1 MSIPQK
7 LSAHLTQNKKLFQE
21 LLPIGKSFDII
32 TRDITLGSTSCYFLA
47 INGMCDLQT
56 IQWLFADIEATN
68 FQAGAKNASS
78 LPQYVKDQFFYA
90 QIAFSNSPKEMLD
103 NLLCGPCLLILD
115 GYEQGLIIDT
125 RHYPSRSVEEPDTER
140 VIQGAKDGFT
150 ETLLTNCNLIRRRLR
165 YPGLT
170 FSLSKIGTL
179 SNTDVAIAYLEKQ
192 CDSKLVK
199 ELQNKLNALQTAT
212 LTMGIHSL
220 QELLI
225 KKSMLHPMPSA
236 FLTARPDVACSYLAE
251 GYILLMVDTSPFA
264 LVLPCHLFQFLQN
277 PEDYY
282 KSPPVGT
289 YTRFVRLLCLLLSLF
304 LMPTF
309 LLFCLEPGWL
319 PNFLQGLIPETLHP
333 MAIFIYVLF
342 VELGL
347 DLFKY
352 ASAHSANAYSGAF
365 AIIGGLLLSDMA
377 ISLQWTNEEVI
388 FYGAATL
395 LASLGIT
402 SVELADAI
410 KLYRL
415 FLILST
421 GLLSIWNL
429 APWGFFLGIVL
440 IMLSIITTPVFEK
453 TGYLWPLYP
462 FHPKALGRLL
472 FRYPTNKIQP
482 QPLDKHR

>member
-7 LSAHLTQNKKLFQE
+7 LSSHLSQNITLFQQ

-56 IQWLFADIEATN
+56 IQWLFADIEATD
-68 FQAGAKNASS
+68 FQTGAKSTAF

-90 QIAFSNSPKEMLD
+90 QITFSDSPKEILD
-103 NLLCGPCLLILD
+103 NLLCGPCILLLD
-115 GYEQGLIIDT
+115 GYQQGLIIDT
-125 RHYPSRSVEEPDTER
+125 RQYPGRSVEEPDTER
-140 VIQGAKDGFT
+140 VLQGAKDGFT

-170 FSLSKIGTL
+170 FSLSKMGTL
-179 SNTDVAIAYLEKQ
+179 SNTDVAIAYLENQ
-192 CDSKLVK
+192 CDPKLLK
-199 ELQNKLNALQTAT
+199 ELQAKLSSIQTAT

-225 KKSMLHPMPSA
+225 KKSLLHPMPSA

-251 GYILLMVDTSPFA
+251 GYLLLMVDTSPFA

-289 YTRFVRLLCLLLSLF
+289 YTRFVRLLCLFLSLF
-304 LMPTF
+304 LMPVF
-309 LLFCLEPGWL
+309 LWFCLEPQWV
-319 PNFLQGLIPETLHP
+319 PHFLQGLVPDRADPT
-333 MAIFIYVLF
+333 AIFIYVLF

-410 KLYRL
+410 KLYRF
-415 FLILST
+415 FLILLIGFFST
-421 GLLSIWNL
+421 
-429 APWGFFLGIVL
+429 WGFLLGVL
-440 IMLSIITTPVFEK
+440 FILFSIITTPVFDK
-453 TGYLWPLYP
+453 KGYLWPLFP
-462 FHPKALGRLL
+462 FCPKALGRLL
-472 FRYPTNKIQP
+472 FRFPTNKVQP
-482 QPLDKHR
+482 QPKDKYH

>member
-1 MSIPQK
+1 MLPDK
-7 LSAHLTQNKKLFQE
+7 LSTSLAQNKQLFQE
-21 LLPIGKSFDII
+21 LLPIGTSFDII
-32 TRDITLGSTSCYFLA
+32 TRDLTLGSTSCFFLA

-68 FQAGAKNASS
+68 FQTGAKDTVS
-78 LPQYVKDQFFYA
+78 LPQYVKDQFLYT
-90 QIAFSNSPKEMLD
+90 QITFSSSPKEMLD
-103 NLLCGPCLLILD
+103 NLLCGPCLLLID

-125 RHYPSRSVEEPDTER
+125 REYPSRSVEEPDTER

-170 FSLSKIGTL
+170 FSITKIGTL
-179 SNTDVAIAYLEKQ
+179 SNTDVAIAYLKGQ
-192 CDSKLVK
+192 CDSSLVT
-199 ELQNKLNALQTAT
+199 ELQEKLNSLQTAT

-220 QELLI
+220 QELLN

-289 YTRFVRLLCLLLSLF
+289 YTRFVRFLCLLLSLF

-309 LLFCLEPGWL
+309 LLFCLAPELL
-319 PNFLQGLIPETLHP
+319 PSILQKLVPPTPHP
-333 MAIFIYVLF
+333 TAIFIYVLF

-365 AIIGGLLLSDMA
+365 GIIGGLLLSDMA
-377 ISLQWTNEEVI
+377 ISLNWTNEEVI

-415 FLILST
+415 FLLLLT
-421 GLLSIWNL
+421 GLFAFLHL
-429 APWGFFLGIVL
+429 PWIGYLLGIVL
-440 IMLSIITTPVFEK
+440 TLISIVTTPVFC
-453 TGYLWPLYP
+453 GSNYLWPLFP
-462 FHPKALGRLL
+462 FHKKALSRLL
-472 FRYPTNKIQP
+472 FRYPTNKVQP
-482 QPLDKHR
+482 QPMKKHR

>member
-1 MSIPQK
+1 
-7 LSAHLTQNKKLFQE
+7 
-21 LLPIGKSFDII
+21 
-32 TRDITLGSTSCYFLA
+32 
-47 INGMCDLQT
+47 MCDLQT

-68 FQAGAKNASS
+68 FQTGAKNASS

-90 QIAFSNSPKEMLD
+90 QISFSNSPKEMLD

-125 RHYPSRSVEEPDTER
+125 RQYPSRGVEEPDTER
-140 VIQGAKDGFT
+140 VIQGSKDGFT

-199 ELQNKLNALQTAT
+199 ELQNKLNSLQTAT

-333 MAIFIYVLF
+333 TAIFIYVLF

-415 FLILST
+415 FLILVT
-421 GLLSIWNL
+421 GLF
-429 APWGFFLGIVL
+429 AFLHLPGVGYLLGVVL
-440 IMLSIITTPVFEK
+440 TLISIITTPVFSRNK
-453 TGYLWPLYP
+453 YLWPLYP
-462 FHPKALGRLL
+462 LHPRALGRLL

>member
-1 MSIPQK
+1 
-7 LSAHLTQNKKLFQE
+7 
-21 LLPIGKSFDII
+21 
-32 TRDITLGSTSCYFLA
+32 
-47 INGMCDLQT
+47 MCDLQT

-68 FQAGAKNASS
+68 FQTGAQNASS

-125 RHYPSRSVEEPDTER
+125 RQYPSRGVEEPDTER

-170 FSLSKIGTL
+170 FSLNKIGTL

-199 ELQNKLNALQTAT
+199 ELQNKLNSLQTAT

-319 PNFLQGLIPETLHP
+319 PSFLQGLIPETLHST
-333 MAIFIYVLF
+333 AIFIYVLF

-415 FLILST
+415 FLILLT
-421 GLLSIWNL
+421 GLF
-429 APWGFFLGIVL
+429 AFLHLPGVGYLLGVVL
-440 IMLSIITTPVFEK
+440 TLISIITTPVFSRNK
-453 TGYLWPLYP
+453 YLWPLYP
-462 FHPKALGRLL
+462 LHPKALGRLL

>member
-1 MSIPQK
+1 MIPNK
-7 LSAHLTQNKKLFQE
+7 LSSSLTQNKKLFQE

-68 FQAGAKNASS
+68 FQTGAKNASS

-90 QIAFSNSPKEMLD
+90 QISFSNSPKEMLD

-125 RHYPSRSVEEPDTER
+125 RQYPSRSVEEPDTER

-192 CDSKLVK
+192 CDSQLVK

-309 LLFCLEPGWL
+309 LLFCLEPSWL

-333 MAIFIYVLF
+333 TAIFIYVLF

-415 FLILST
+415 FLILVT
-421 GLLSIWNL
+421 GLF
-429 APWGFFLGIVL
+429 AFLHLPGVGYLLGVVL
-440 IMLSIITTPVFEK
+440 TLISIITTPVFSGNK
-453 TGYLWPLYP
+453 YLWPLYP
-462 FHPKALGRLL
+462 LHPKALGRLL

>member
-1 MSIPQK
+1 
-7 LSAHLTQNKKLFQE
+7 
-21 LLPIGKSFDII
+21 
-32 TRDITLGSTSCYFLA
+32 
-47 INGMCDLQT
+47 MCDLQT

-68 FQAGAKNASS
+68 FQTGAQNASS

-125 RHYPSRSVEEPDTER
+125 RQYPSRGVEEPDTER

-199 ELQNKLNALQTAT
+199 ELQNKLNSLQTAT

-319 PNFLQGLIPETLHP
+319 PNFLQGLIPETLHST
-333 MAIFIYVLF
+333 AIFIYVLF

-415 FLILST
+415 FLILVT
-421 GLLSIWNL
+421 GLF
-429 APWGFFLGIVL
+429 AFLHLPGVGYLLGVVL
-440 IMLSIITTPVFEK
+440 TLISIITTPVFSRNK
-453 TGYLWPLYP
+453 YLWPLYP
-462 FHPKALGRLL
+462 LHPKALGRLL
-472 FRYPTNKIQP
+472 FRYPTNMIQP

>member
-1 MSIPQK
+1 
-7 LSAHLTQNKKLFQE
+7 
-21 LLPIGKSFDII
+21 
-32 TRDITLGSTSCYFLA
+32 
-47 INGMCDLQT
+47 MCDLQT

-68 FQAGAKNASS
+68 FQTGAQNASS

-125 RHYPSRSVEEPDTER
+125 RQYPSRGVEEPDTER

-199 ELQNKLNALQTAT
+199 ELQNKLNSLQTAT

-319 PNFLQGLIPETLHP
+319 PSFLQGLIPETLHP

-415 FLILST
+415 FLILVT
-421 GLLSIWNL
+421 GLF
-429 APWGFFLGIVL
+429 AFLHLPGVGYLLGVVL
-440 IMLSIITTPVFEK
+440 TLISIITTPVFSRNK
-453 TGYLWPLYP
+453 YLWPLYP
-462 FHPKALGRLL
+462 LHPKALGRLL

>member
-1 MSIPQK
+1 MIPEK
-7 LSAHLTQNKKLFQE
+7 LSSNLSKNKKLFQD

-32 TRDITLGSTSCYFLA
+32 TREITLGSTPCYFLA

-56 IQWLFADIEATN
+56 IQWLFAEIEATD
-68 FQAGAKNASS
+68 FQSGAKNAAS
-78 LPQYVKDQFFYA
+78 LPQYVKDQFLYA
-90 QIAFSNSPKEMLD
+90 QITFSSSPKEMLD
-103 NLLCGPCLLILD
+103 NLLCGPCLLIID

-165 YPGLT
+165 SPDLT
-170 FSLSKIGTL
+170 FSLTKIGTL
-179 SNTDVAIAYLEKQ
+179 SNTDVAIAYLKNQSDANLVEEIQ
-192 CDSKLVK
+192 TKLK
-199 ELQNKLNALQTAT
+199 HLQTST

-309 LLFCLEPGWL
+309 LLFCLEPQLL
-319 PNFLQGLIPETLHP
+319 PPILQGLIPETLHP
-333 MAIFIYVLF
+333 TAIFIYVLF

-347 DLFKY
+347 DLYKY

-377 ISLQWTNEEVI
+377 ISLEWTNEEVI

-415 FLILST
+415 FLILLT
-421 GLLSIWNL
+421 GAFAFLQLPWIGFILGLILILLSIL
-429 APWGFFLGIVL
+429 
-440 IMLSIITTPVFEK
+440 TTPVFSGSK
-453 TGYLWPLYP
+453 YLWPLYP
-462 FHPKALGRLL
+462 FHPEALGRLL
-472 FRYPTNKIQP
+472 FRYPTNKVQP
-482 QPLDKHR
+482 QPMDKHR

>member
-1 MSIPQK
+1 
-7 LSAHLTQNKKLFQE
+7 
-21 LLPIGKSFDII
+21 
-32 TRDITLGSTSCYFLA
+32 
-47 INGMCDLQT
+47 MCDLQT

-68 FQAGAKNASS
+68 FQTGAQNASS

-125 RHYPSRSVEEPDTER
+125 RQYPSRGVEEPDTER

-199 ELQNKLNALQTAT
+199 ELQNKLNSLQTAT

-319 PNFLQGLIPETLHP
+319 PSFLQGLIPETLHST
-333 MAIFIYVLF
+333 AIIIYVLF

-415 FLILST
+415 FLILVT
-421 GLLSIWNL
+421 GLF
-429 APWGFFLGIVL
+429 AFLHLPGVGYLLGVVL
-440 IMLSIITTPVFEK
+440 TLISIITTPVFSRNK
-453 TGYLWPLYP
+453 YLWPLYP
-462 FHPKALGRLL
+462 LHPKALGRLL

>member
-90 QIAFSNSPKEMLD
+90 QIAFSDSPKEMLD
-103 NLLCGPCLLILD
+103 NLLCGPSLLILD

-125 RHYPSRSVEEPDTER
+125 RQYPSRGVEEPDTER

-199 ELQNKLNALQTAT
+199 ELQNKLNSLQTAT

-319 PNFLQGLIPETLHP
+319 PSFLQGLIPETLHP

-415 FLILST
+415 FLILVT
-421 GLLSIWNL
+421 GLF
-429 APWGFFLGIVL
+429 AFLHLPGVGYLLGVVL
-440 IMLSIITTPVFEK
+440 TLISIITTPVFSRNK
-453 TGYLWPLYP
+453 YLWPLYP
-462 FHPKALGRLL
+462 LHPKALGRLL

>member
-1 MSIPQK
+1 MIPNK
-7 LSAHLTQNKKLFQE
+7 LSSSLTQNKKLFQE
-21 LLPIGKSFDII
+21 ILPIGKSFDII

-68 FQAGAKNASS
+68 FQTGAQNASS

-125 RHYPSRSVEEPDTER
+125 RQYPSRGVEEPDTER

-199 ELQNKLNALQTAT
+199 ELQNKLNSLQTAT

-319 PNFLQGLIPETLHP
+319 PSFLQGLIPETLHST
-333 MAIFIYVLF
+333 AIFIYVLF

-415 FLILST
+415 FLILVT
-421 GLLSIWNL
+421 GLF
-429 APWGFFLGIVL
+429 AFLHLPGVGYLLGVVL
-440 IMLSIITTPVFEK
+440 TLISIITTPVFSRNK
-453 TGYLWPLYP
+453 YLWPLYP
-462 FHPKALGRLL
+462 LHPKALGRLL
-472 FRYPTNKIQP
+472 FRYPTNMIQP